1 MIYIGK
7 VRPSI
12 MEPPIDK
19 SIIQF
24 FSEYVPL
31 QVIVSDDPEEQ
42 KKLKTM
48 GIDGFTAGEMKT
60 THQRQ
65 FLQVRGGKFI
75 GK

>member
-24 FSEYVPL
+24 FQNIHRL
-31 QVIVSDDPEEQ
+31 
-42 KKLKTM
+42 KLM
-48 GIDGFTAGEMKT
+48 
-60 THQRQ
+60 
-65 FLQVRGGKFI
+65 FLIILKNRRN
-75 GK
+75 

>member
-24 FSEYVPL
+24 FSEYTPIKVD
-31 QVIVSDDPEEQ
+31 VSDDPEEQ

-48 GIDGFTAGEMKT
+48 GIDGFIAGEMKALI
-60 THQRQ
+60 RKNEN
-65 FLQVRGGKFI
+65 LISRD
-75 GK
+75 